1 MFAVSFYSLK
11 KKGVTSYLDNLK
23 SIIQKFT
30 MPHLVE
36 IGIVFLER
44 KVEYVKSLKADEQTD
59 GKTMDKGWP
68 TKLILNYCSGE
79 RRKFSA

>member
-1 MFAVSFYSLK
+1 
-11 KKGVTSYLDNLK
+11 
-23 SIIQKFT
+23 

-59 GKTMDKGWP
+59 GKTMDKG
-68 TKLILNYCSGE
+68 
-79 RRKFSA
+79 